1 MDTPAS
7 SATSRSPGGRR
18 RREDAGVMPP
28 SSHPPPSPTHS
39 ASRRGLLVRGGATSC
54 LTALNGHDLVM
65 SNVANRCRPLLADR
79 SFADASSPPSTSA
92 AERPELDALDPR
104 PLPDRK
110 STRLNSS
117 HVAISY
123 AVFCLKKKK
132 KTIK

>member
-54 LTALNGHDLVM
+54 LTARSEEHTSELQSRGHLV
-65 SNVANRCRPLLADR
+65 CRLLL
-79 SFADASSPPSTSA
+79 
-92 AERPELDALDPR
+92 E
-104 PLPDRK
+104 
-110 STRLNSS
+110 
-117 HVAISY
+117 
-123 AVFCLKKKK
+123 KKKIRK
-132 KTIK
+132 YNVIGQLTYCILPCL